1 MITYNFNPKWNT
13 YKILYIVCTVKN
25 TTIISDFGG
34 KNVVNST
41 IILQYVYVYN

>member
-1 MITYNFNPKWNT
+1 MKHLQNIIHSMYCK
-13 YKILYIVCTVKN
+13 KN